1 MEKFLVGEMIKK
13 LRTQRGISQTKL
25 GEPYVHR
32 THISKIERGLVLPS
46 KTNLAFLF
54 EKLGYGIWDFPEL
67 FLDEAEA
74 KFENALEAL
83 GSLLKQKEINKA
95 RELLEQLEKDDS
107 FMKKTAY
114 KQRLLSHKATIAISN
129 EESLP
134 KIRKILLDAL
144 KISIPNFDEEK
155 IPEYWLSQITFGII
169 DKIAIVY
176 NAENEID
183 KAINLRK
190 MLWDNLKNQYR
201 DHTLK
206 AKLTPSLAYN
216 LASGLHKAA
225 KYEEAIDL
233 CDEGI
238 KSLRHVNSIRVLPLI
253 ILIKAYCLYEI
264 GDTQICKKLLRQ
276 SYYGNEILGRFD
288 ILEIIKNYAQIK
300 ELDIVFE

>member
-1 MEKFLVGEMIKK
+1 VEKFLVGEMVKK
-13 LRTQRGISQTKL
+13 LREQRGISQTEL
-25 GEPYVHR
+25 GEPFMCR
-32 THISKIERGLVLPS
+32 THISKIERGLTLPS
-46 KTNLAFLF
+46 KTNLTLLL
-54 EKLGYGIWDFPEL
+54 EKLGYDIWDFPEF
-67 FLDEAEA
+67 FLDESEA
-74 KFENALEAL
+74 KFENALETL

-95 RELLEQLEKDDS
+95 RELLEQLEKDGS
-107 FMKKTAY
+107 FMKKITY

-129 EESLP
+129 EEPPS
-134 KIRKILLDAL
+134 KIREILLDAL
-144 KISIPNFDEEK
+144 KISIPNFDEER
-155 IPEYWLSQITFGII
+155 ISEYWLSQITFGII

-176 NAENEID
+176 NTENEVD

-201 DHTLK
+201 DHALK

-253 ILIKAYCLYEI
+253 MLIKAYCLYEI

-276 SYYGNEILGRFD
+276 SYYSNEMLGRFD
-288 ILEIIKNYAQIK
+288 ILEIIKNYAQTK
-300 ELDIVFE
+300 ELDIVF